1 MASAAN
7 NNYFLSLL
15 SSGMLETAA
24 EKLSSYFTSSQSATV
39 NIAVIGKSGSGQSAF
54 IDALQGTPD
63 TDAGTAPTQRT
74 HQFPNNDAVI
84 VSELPGL
91 GSSKFR
97 AGVAS
102 GSLQF
107 HRHDLFIVLTSRRF
121 KKKDSRLAGEMEQGN
136 EKFYFVQNQV
146 DRELDRAKRWQSCF
160 YLESRFLENLR
171 NACVEGLGKGG
182 MESPRVFLVSSRNP
196 DKFDFGR
203 LLEALEA
210 DLPAQKRRAFLLA
223 LPNITRCVI
232 ERKKAMLLEDVW
244 KLAALSATAAL
255 IPIPGLSIACDIA
268 LLAQHL
274 SSYRKVFNLDEGSL
288 ARLAKR
294 AGKTAEHLRAAV
306 TSTFGQRVS
315 EGIIID
321 ELNKATGLKIQLSKV
336 LKLVP
341 FVGQVSA
348 VILSYTTVNHML
360 NTAVEGMAEDAKR
373 VLDKSLQEE
382 REKDIDSISSD
393 PLFAM

>member
-54 IDALQGTPD
+54 IDALQGVPD

-107 HRHDLFIVLTSRRF
+107 HRHDLFIVLTSRRL

-160 YLESRFLENLR
+160 YLESRFLE
-171 NACVEGLGKGG
+171 
-182 MESPRVFLVSSRNP
+182 ESPERLCGGRNP

-232 ERKKAMLLEDVW
+232 ERKRAMLLEDVW
-244 KLAALSATAAL
+244 KLAALSATAAVKKPQGHSL

-382 REKDIDSISSD
+382 REKDIDSIPSD